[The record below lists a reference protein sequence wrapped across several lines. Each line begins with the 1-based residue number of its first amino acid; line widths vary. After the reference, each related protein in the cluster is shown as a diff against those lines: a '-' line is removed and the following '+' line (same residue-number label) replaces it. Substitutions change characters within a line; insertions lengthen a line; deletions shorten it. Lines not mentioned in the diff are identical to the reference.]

1 MAEELT
7 IKGTDAK
14 VKIRNPIW
22 VLVWTFLTIGIYFF
36 FWYYTINRE
45 LAEYGKVKKTD
56 ECGDQPSTSLLAMLL
71 GWIIIVPPFVSIF
84 NCINRMNAAV
94 RLSKADNSGVALDA
108 VLGLVLW
115 IVLAPAAQVL
125 IQLNLNRVWEK
136 AAK

>member
-14 VKIRNPIW
+14 VKVRSPIW
-22 VLVWTFLTIGIYFF
+22 VLVWTILTIGIYFL
-36 FWYYTINRE
+36 FWYYFINRE
-45 LAEYGKVKKTD
+45 LADYGKSKKTD
-56 ECGDQPSTSLLAMLL
+56 ECGDSPTTSLMAMLF
-71 GWIIIVPPFVSIF
+71 GWLIIVPPFVSIF

-115 IVLAPAAQVL
+115 IVLAPAVQVL
-125 IQLNLNRVWEK
+125 IQLNLNRIWEK

>member
-1 MAEELT
+1 MAEVVT
-7 IKGTDAK
+7 IKGSTATA
-14 VKIRNPIW
+14 KIRNPIG
-22 VLVWTFLTIGIYFF
+22 VVALSIVTIGIYFF
-36 FWYYTINRE
+36 FWYYYINRE
-45 LAEYGKVKKTD
+45 LAEYGKVNKTD
-56 ECGDQPSTSLLAMLL
+56 ECGDSPSTSLLAMAL

-115 IVLAPAAQVL
+115 IVLAPAVQVL